1 MNRTGRSVAA
11 ASGARADFRDSVLT
25 ALLAACFL
33 LSGVAALLYQ
43 TAWTREFALVFGT
56 SELAVAT
63 VLAAYM
69 AGLALGAALAERW
82 LPRIRRPV
90 LVYAGLELGI
100 GVSAI
105 ALVPALLHISD
116 WALRSFFGGQPAP
129 PDSTQTSVSVFYV
142 VSAFLVLAVP
152 TVLMGATLP
161 LLAQHTVHTEAQIGS
176 RIGALYAVNTAGA
189 VGGALATAFWLLP
202 RFGLSGT
209 VRIGAAINV
218 LVFLFAALLARFAEP
233 RRVEWRAT
241 RPLGAR
247 LALSLPRVPAP
258 SWILLLM
265 LLSGAVSFFH
275 EVLWTRMLSHVLGS
289 SIHAFGVMV
298 ASFLAGIALG
308 GGLGAWLARSRRWV
322 VPAFALS
329 QLACAITAAAAYLL
343 MDRFMPPPHRLTAT
357 ASFGVAI
364 LMPLTFF
371 IGTTFPVAV
380 RILADSADQAPRA
393 SARVYAWNTVGAI
406 VGALAAGFFII
417 PWLKFE
423 GSIHVAVAASCMLA
437 VASIWLLAPP
447 AKTLGLAVTACAIA
461 AAALF
466 RPAMPELLLRTSP
479 MNILN
484 TGRILYYDVGRSASV
499 VMLEQDGSLALRTNG
514 LPEAMIDMP
523 GTPPRFSGEFWL
535 SPLAVIARPSTR
547 SMLVVGYGGGVV
559 IEGVPPSVRTIDV
572 IELEPRVIDANRA
585 TRSKRR
591 RDPLLDPRV
600 NLITNDAR
608 GALALTKRKY
618 DAIVSQPSHPW
629 TAGASH
635 LYTLEFMQQARE
647 HLNDGGVFVQWMNVT
662 FLDEALLRSLT
673 ATLLRAFGEVRLY
686 RPDPNTLVF
695 LASTKPLPVEPALA
709 ASGIPI
715 IYAPA
720 HYARVGIN
728 TAEDVLTALA
738 VDGEGA
744 RALASGAALITD
756 DHNRM
761 ATSSVYDFG
770 QGLTPEAVGRL
781 LAPYDPLRHA
791 ESWIYRNYRDRFAFD
806 YIARREAMFVGV
818 DASTVDRL
826 EEMAQA
832 LGESAAADAARI
844 AALDATGERDRA
856 RQLTRESVQR
866 FPDDQGLR
874 YTYVRPWIDAIAR
887 GTATPEIAA
896 AASRLGDSAAAVIK
910 AARYNAE
917 LDFHALMQLDPV
929 LARIPWTAAW
939 KLDAVQ
945 ARADWRGRLSGDSR
959 KPAGEECIALIDQ
972 AIVVQPTLI
981 LYQDRARCA
990 LAADRPD
997 VLLESLWYF
1006 GQGTY
1011 ANSLRLTPDDRR
1023 RAKRDLE
1030 TVVRIVK
1037 QVTQAP
1043 ANAAR
1048 LDPARVKEVLEKLQ
1062 ANIDR
1067 LSQL

>member
-1 MNRTGRSVAA
+1 LQAVVTV
-11 ASGARADFRDSVLT
+11 
-25 ALLAACFL
+25 LLAACFL
-33 LSGVAALLYQ
+33 LSGLAGLLYQ
-43 TAWTREFALVFGT
+43 TAWTRQFALVFGT

-69 AGLALGAALAERW
+69 GGLALGAWLAELW

-90 LVYAGLELGI
+90 LWYAGLELGI
-100 GVSAI
+100 GASAI
-105 ALVPALLHISD
+105 ALVPALLQLSD
-116 WALRSFFGGQPAP
+116 WALRSLFGGQPAP
-129 PDSTQTSVSVFYV
+129 PDSTQTSVSLFYLA
-142 VSAFLVLAVP
+142 SAFVVLAMP

-161 LLAQHTVHTEAQIGS
+161 MLARHAVRNEEQIGT
-176 RIGALYAVNTAGA
+176 RIGALYAINTAGA
-189 VGGALATAFWLLP
+189 VAGAFATAFYQLP
-202 RFGLSGT
+202 KFGLTGT
-209 VRIGAAINV
+209 VRIGAAINGS
-218 LVFLFAALLARFAEP
+218 VFLFAALLARRTDA
-233 RRVEWRAT
+233 RRVEWRT
-241 RPLGAR
+241 SRPLRERFALR
-247 LALSLPRVPAP
+247 LPAP
-258 SWILLLM
+258 GWILPLM

-298 ASFLAGIALG
+298 ASFLGGIALG
-308 GGLGAWLARSRRWV
+308 GGLGAWLARSRKWV

-343 MDRFMPPPHRLTAT
+343 IDRFMPPPNRLAAT
-357 ASFGVAI
+357 ASFGVGI
-364 LMPLTFF
+364 LLPLTFF
-371 IGTTFPVAV
+371 IGTTFPLAV
-380 RILADSADQAPRA
+380 RILADSADEAPRA

-406 VGALAAGFFII
+406 VGSLTAGFIVI

-423 GSIHVAVAASCMLA
+423 GSIHVAVAASSGLA
-437 VASIWLLAPP
+437 VAAVWLLGARP
-447 AKTLGLAVTACAIA
+447 KTFGFAVTVAAIVA
-461 AAALF
+461 AVLF

-499 VMLEQDGSLALRTNG
+499 VMLEQDGSLVLRTNG

-535 SPLAVIARPSTR
+535 SPLAVIARPGTQ

-559 IEGVPPSVRTIDV
+559 IEGVPPSVRNVDV

-585 TRSKRR
+585 TRDERR

-600 NLITNDAR
+600 NIISNDAR
-608 GALALTKRKY
+608 GALALTNRKY

-673 ATLLRAFGEVRLY
+673 ATLLQAFGEVRLY

-695 LASTKPLPVEPALA
+695 LASTAPLQIEPALA

-715 IYAPA
+715 TYAPA

-728 TAEDVLTALA
+728 TAEDLLTALA
-738 VDGEGA
+738 VDAQGA
-744 RALASGAALITD
+744 RALAAGAPLITD
-756 DHNRM
+756 DDNRM

-770 QGLTPEAVGRL
+770 QGLTPDAVGRL
-781 LAPYDPLRHA
+781 LAPYDPLQRA
-791 ESWIYRNYRDRFAFD
+791 DSWVYRDARDRFAFD
-806 YIARREAMFVGV
+806 YIARRQAMFVGV
-818 DASTVDRL
+818 DASTLDRL
-826 EEMAQA
+826 KAMADA
-832 LGESAAADAARI
+832 LGDSPAAYSARI
-844 AALDATGERDRA
+844 AMLAATANETGA
-856 RQLTRESVQR
+856 RQLAHEAVQL
-866 FPDDQGLR
+866 FPENSALR
-874 YTYVRPWIDAIAR
+874 YTYLRPWLGALAR
-887 GTATPEIAA
+887 DKAPPEIVAE
-896 AASRLGDSAAAVIK
+896 ASHLPDSAEAIIK
-910 AARYNAE
+910 AGRYSQQ
-917 LDFHALMQLDPV
+917 LDFQSLLELDPV

-939 KLDAVQ
+939 KLDSVQ

-959 KPAGEECIALIDQ
+959 KRAGEECLTIIDN

-990 LAADRPD
+990 LAAGRPD
-997 VLLESLWYF
+997 VLIESLWYF

-1011 ANSLRLTPDDRR
+1011 ANSLRLTPSDRA

-1030 TVVRIVK
+1030 TVVRVLN
-1037 QVTQAP
+1037 QVRKDPENEGRMDAM
-1043 ANAAR
+1043 R
-1048 LDPARVKEVLEKLQ
+1048 LQEVVDKLQ